1 MDTDRL
7 PGCYRHPD
15 RDTGISCTR
24 CERPICPECMISAS
38 VGFQCPECVREGSG
52 TGHRP
57 TANAPR
63 TLAGGVVA
71 ADPHLVTKI
80 LIGINVL
87 VFLVGAINPA
97 LVVQLEL
104 IARYREFAYLVGPI
118 EGVSTGEYHRLL
130 TSVFLHTELWHIAG
144 NMIALWVIG
153 GPLEAALGRA
163 RYLAVYLLSGLGG
176 SALVYLMSAPN
187 TPTLGASGAVF
198 GLLGATVVLVH
209 AAAVRDAAGHR
220 HGRADAGADLRS
232 ARRHQRVVAGPRGRA
247 GDRRPGGAG
256 HAHAHHGQDAHTR
269 PVGDLCGGV
278 PAGHGPCP
286 APYGGTHLITPA
298 STLHRVIHRSSV
310 FSSGVDDAVDNSW
323 GELPSEAG
331 RCYFHCVDTPNP
343 AAMKP
348 KPTTMFQLPSA
359 SIGSWVSVT

>member
-15 RDTGISCTR
+15 RDTGISCNR

-63 TLAGGVVA
+63 TIAGGVVA

-104 IARYREFAYLVGPI
+104 IGRYREFAYVVGPI

-176 SALVYLMSAPN
+176 SALVYLLSAPN

-198 GLLGATVVLVH
+198 GLLGATVVLVRRLRYEMRPVIVMVVLMLVLTFVPLGGISVSWPAH
-209 AAAVRDAAGHR
+209 VGGLVTGALVGLGMLTPAAGR
-220 HGRADAGADLRS
+220 TRTLVQWGTCAGVFLLATAL
-232 ARRHQRVVAGPRGRA
+232 V
-247 GDRRPGGAG
+247 
-256 HAHAHHGQDAHTR
+256 
-269 PVGDLCGGV
+269 
-278 PAGHGPCP
+278 
-286 APYGGTHLITPA
+286 LIRTA
-298 STLHRVIHRSSV
+298 
-310 FSSGVDDAVDNSW
+310 
-323 GELPSEAG
+323 EL
-331 RCYFHCVDTPNP
+331 T
-343 AAMKP
+343 
-348 KPTTMFQLPSA
+348 
-359 SIGSWVSVT
+359 